1 MNINEKYSRLFGHSL
16 IGNRRL
22 RNTQEVAEF
31 ICYAGEYGD
40 VTVTDENGVLLL
52 STYGMYIDKIVDLEY
67 RDELLK
73 VLVPPQKEFAGDE
86 LCLNGGSEEF
96 VKSLEEKVKEY
107 IVSDAYKQDFEE
119 LKRAYIKAKTNKSD
133 NEIMQE
139 ATGRF
144 RTQCIKEAE
153 ADMHEKLSAEAEEYL
168 ASIGLTSNEI
178 AKLKGNLA
186 KDLKTEQEFAAEGST
201 AHIGSETTYV
211 VVRGDSLWL
220 IAKNQLGSGNRWT
233 EIYALNQGI
242 LVKPELIF
250 AGQVLAMPGR

>member
-73 VLVPPQKEFAGDE
+73 VLVPLQKEFAGNE

-119 LKRAYIKAKTNKSD
+119 LKRAYIRAKTNKSD

-168 ASIGLTSNEI
+168 HTDQFRLDMMDEKYRLEREGLEIPSESRLIERLKDFFVEQRRKEIFCEENGHSWHESNPDPENGTS
-178 AKLKGNLA
+178 
-186 KDLKTEQEFAAEGST
+186 DLECERCGEFHT
-201 AHIGSETTYV
+201 LH
-211 VVRGDSLWL
+211 W
-220 IAKNQLGSGNRWT
+220 
-233 EIYALNQGI
+233 
-242 LVKPELIF
+242 
-250 AGQVLAMPGR
+250 